1 MAIQGGYDLK
11 LVGLEAEA
19 TFGTDATAGLVKWP
33 GIVTSLPNITEDY
46 AKTTVRG
53 LGAGRDPGIFYRT
66 KKEVALSLESYIC
79 DDDQSTESIFGLAL
93 GTLPDSTTGVIT
105 NSDVLRSCTIE
116 TGFDD
121 GAGAWFELFTGCT
134 INSVGLNAQEG
145 EVVTLNTDFFVKDV
159 TRAATETSRTADN
172 LSALAEHST
181 KPFTFEDVTVGIA
194 GVSNPLIRSITVDIN
209 NNLNRIYALN
219 GSATIANNF
228 ATKRDVTGAFT
239 VVKEDNVLRD
249 LFTADPF
256 LTASTKTITVTL
268 TKNGGTEHLV
278 LTLNNCRLMSR
289 SFDRPGDD
297 VKELEE
303 TYDFVAETIQVKTK
317 NV

>member
-19 TFGTDATAGLVKWP
+19 TFGTDPAAGLVKWP

-79 DDDQSTESIFGLAL
+79 TDDQATESIFGLAL
-93 GTLPDSTTGVIT
+93 GTIPDGSTGIIT
-105 NSDVLRSCTIE
+105 NSDVLRSCTLE

-121 GAGAWFELFTGCT
+121 GASPWYELFVGCT
-134 INSVGLNAQEG
+134 INSLGLQASEG

-159 TRAATETSRTADN
+159 TRSATQVARTADD
-172 LSALAEHST
+172 LGALTEHNVR
-181 KPFTFEDVTVGIA
+181 PFTFEDVTVAIA
-194 GVSNPLIRSITVDIN
+194 GVSNPIIRTITVDIS

-219 GSATIANNF
+219 GTATIANNF
-228 ATKRDVTGAFT
+228 ATKRDITGSFSI
-239 VVKEDNVLRD
+239 VKEDNVLRD

-256 LTASTKTITVTL
+256 DAASSKTITVTL
-268 TKNGGTEHLV
+268 SKNSGAEYLR

-303 TYDFVAETIQVKTK
+303 TYDFVAETIEVKTK
-317 NV
+317 Q

>member
-19 TFGTDATAGLVKWP
+19 TFGTDAAAGLVKWP

-79 DDDQSTESIFGLAL
+79 TDDAATESIFGLAL
-93 GTLPDSTTGVIT
+93 GTIPDGTTGIIT
-105 NSDVLRSCTIE
+105 NSDVLRSCSIE

-121 GAGAWFELFTGCT
+121 GAAPWYELFVGCT
-134 INSVGLNAQEG
+134 INSVGLQCTEG

-159 TRAATETSRTADN
+159 TRAATEVSRTADN
-172 LSALAEHST
+172 VSNLVPHT
-181 KPFTFEDVTVGIA
+181 VRPFTFEDVTVAIA
-194 GVSNPLIRSITVDIN
+194 GETAIVRTITVDIA
-209 NNLNRIYALN
+209 NNLNRIYGLN
-219 GSATIANNF
+219 GTATIANNF
-228 ATKRDVTGAFT
+228 ATKRDVTGSFT
-239 VVKEDNVLRD
+239 IVKENNNLRD
-249 LFTADPF
+249 VFTADPF
-256 LTASTKTITVTL
+256 DDANSKTITVTL
-268 TKNGGTEHLV
+268 SKNSGTEYLR
-278 LTLNNCRLMSR
+278 LTLTNCRLMSR

-303 TYDFVAETIQVKTK
+303 TYDFVAETVEVKTK
-317 NV
+317 Q